1 MAPSR
6 NSPCEKL
13 TESPFFE
20 MQKSSYLFTEA
31 TSLLI
36 FFISLFISW
45 HFASSYGILVT
56 FVIFYCLGH
65 AIWFILLLIFM
76 PKLTKPPSTTWFS
89 PTHKVPDF
97 IEKTVLTPDGC
108 NLRYYLSEQLDN
120 KDTLHN
126 GKKIICLAPPLGQ
139 CGHLVYDPLIAQLG
153 TDEYIYLTWDY
164 RGFFGSH
171 NEYKYSPRRHTK
183 PCALLHTLQS
193 HTTHTKIRDI
203 SIHEFAMDIH
213 QILQAEGIE
222 CVDHMIGHSMGCS
235 VTMEFVVCFPHKI
248 NSMILLNGSHG
259 TVFSTA
265 FQPVLRMPFIGD
277 LVAEFVS
284 FMLNHPYLMDHV
296 RYYVLQ
302 PSIKSYLQ
310 IYVKIFG
317 SPLLQDML
325 GKNYLFEFFQQYL
338 DGICDD
344 SVSLHHYF
352 RAFQELHSHSVYHL
366 LDKIHHPTLI
376 ISGLWDVL
384 LPCLSSFEMARK
396 LPNAKH
402 CCDVYSSHAT
412 ILENPESCVYE
423 IVSFI
428 KNMQGRKNKMA

>member
-1 MAPSR
+1 
-6 NSPCEKL
+6 
-13 TESPFFE
+13 
-20 MQKSSYLFTEA
+20 
-31 TSLLI
+31 
-36 FFISLFISW
+36 
-45 HFASSYGILVT
+45 
-56 FVIFYCLGH
+56 
-65 AIWFILLLIFM
+65 
-76 PKLTKPPSTTWFS
+76 
-89 PTHKVPDF
+89 
-97 IEKTVLTPDGC
+97 
-108 NLRYYLSEQLDN
+108 
-120 KDTLHN
+120 
-126 GKKIICLAPPLGQ
+126 
-139 CGHLVYDPLIAQLG
+139 
-153 TDEYIYLTWDY
+153 
-164 RGFFGSH
+164 
-171 NEYKYSPRRHTK
+171 
-183 PCALLHTLQS
+183 
-193 HTTHTKIRDI
+193 
-203 SIHEFAMDIH
+203 
-213 QILQAEGIE
+213 
-222 CVDHMIGHSMGCS
+222 
-235 VTMEFVVCFPHKI
+235 MEFVVCFPHKI

-428 KNMQGRKNKMA
+428 KNMQSRKNKMA